1 MIGYGI
7 RFKRWCKLR
16 RCFPISQRDF
26 RVDLIEEWWNKN
38 IAFEGYYCGSI
49 LVSWQDVLRGWECEV
64 WKVKSFLTFY
74 DLCIT
79 SRHLQAFYHGTTWSV
94 IQVTVIFPEIATR
107 HTFAGSLITLL
118 DFNRTWWDYKEY
130 LQLAL
135 KRYTINII
143 GIEKEMTRV
152 ITLES
157 WPCLIFQ
164 CVLY

>member
-1 MIGYGI
+1 MKSNTRVQVWIDQIRASNALIRAKRFSRYVSETKNFSVRFMILVIVGEMIGYGI

-38 IAFEGYYCGSI
+38 IAFVEGYYCGSI

-107 HTFAGSLITLL
+107 HTFA
-118 DFNRTWWDYKEY
+118 R
-130 LQLAL
+130 A
-135 KRYTINII
+135 
-143 GIEKEMTRV
+143 
-152 ITLES
+152 
-157 WPCLIFQ
+157 
-164 CVLY
+164 